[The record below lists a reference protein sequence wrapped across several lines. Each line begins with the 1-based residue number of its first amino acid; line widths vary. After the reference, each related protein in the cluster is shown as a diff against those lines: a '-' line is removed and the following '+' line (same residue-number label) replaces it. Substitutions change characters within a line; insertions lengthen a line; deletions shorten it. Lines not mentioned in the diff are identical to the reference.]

1 MDREYMYAVTTTNDN
16 ETKPSWVG
24 RYDNALEAVNVYN
37 ACVDYGFAN
46 EYRTI
51 NLSEPNGKMHT
62 KIFYRNGNVGG
73 K

>member
-1 MDREYMYAVTTTNDN
+1 MEYLYSVTITNDN
-16 ETKPSWVG
+16 ETKPSWTG
-24 RYDNALEAVNVYN
+24 RYDNALAAVEVYN
-37 ACVDYGFAN
+37 ACVDYGFAQ

>member
-1 MDREYMYAVTTTNDN
+1 MEYEYAVTSTYDG
-16 ETKPSWVG
+16 KPHYSWTG

-37 ACVDYGFAN
+37 SFIDYGFAHQ
-46 EYRTI
+46 YRTI

>member
-1 MDREYMYAVTTTNDN
+1 MEYEYAVTSVYDSNPN
-16 ETKPSWVG
+16 YSWTG

-37 ACVDYGFAN
+37 SMVDYGFAV
-46 EYRTI
+46 EYRTV

>member
-1 MDREYMYAVTTTNDN
+1 MYSVTITNDN
-16 ETKPSWVG
+16 ERTPSWIG
-24 RYDNALEAVNVYN
+24 RYENALDAVNVYN
-37 ACVDYGFAN
+37 ACVDYGFAQ

>member
-1 MDREYMYAVTTTNDN
+1 MEYEYSVTSTNDN
-16 ETKPSWVG
+16 DFNAKWIG

-37 ACVDYGFAN
+37 SMVDYGFAQ
-46 EYRTI
+46 EYRTV

>member
-1 MDREYMYAVTTTNDN
+1 MEYMYSVTITNDN
-16 ETKPSWVG
+16 ERTPSWIG
-24 RYDNALEAVNVYN
+24 RYENALDAVNVYN
-37 ACVDYGFAN
+37 ACVDYGFAQ

>member
-1 MDREYMYAVTTTNDN
+1 MEYEYSVTSTNDN
-16 ETKPSWVG
+16 DFNAKWIG

-37 ACVDYGFAN
+37 AMVDYGFAQ
-46 EYRTI
+46 EYRTV

>member
-1 MDREYMYAVTTTNDN
+1 MEYEYSVTSTYDGALQPN
-16 ETKPSWVG
+16 WVG

-62 KIFYRNGNVGG
+62 KIFYRDGKVGG